1 MAAAGSAVGLGNIWA
16 FPNQVASNGGA
27 AFLLVYL
34 VCCFSVGYPLMV
46 AELTIG
52 RHTGRNPVGAFR
64 ALAPGSRVY
73 PLIGF
78 WGILCGVGIHA
89 FYNVIAGWTLGYV
102 FEEVTYAAGA
112 TGLSQVLSDLSHGHK
127 NALFSCLFM
136 TATVMIVAGGVSS
149 GIERATRTMMP
160 ALLLILLTMIVYV
173 IFQEGSREGIRLYLQ
188 PDLSKINPRLVLNA
202 MGQAFFSLSL
212 GIGTLITYGSYLNR
226 KQNIPRAAA
235 FVTGADISIAFLAGF
250 LIIPAMF
257 VAQRSGIQIFDDQGN
272 LVSSTGLVFNTLPN
286 LFHTLGPVGAVL
298 GLLFFVLLSIA
309 ALTSTIS
316 LLEVPV
322 AYLFDEW
329 GIERRRAAIGMGMVG
344 ALLSLFVAYDPSWID
359 PLVNVFLNVGLP
371 VGGLMICLFLGF
383 VWKTQPA
390 LTEIEEGRSGTLTG
404 SFWEA
409 VASVHQVFLPDPDLA
424 GFPEYDWSP
433 PVAFWLAALQ
443 LRDSRR
449 GELGTLFSAP
459 ESR

>member
-1 MAAAGSAVGLGNIWA
+1 MHASTHRGTWDSKIGFILAAAGSAVGLGNIWA

-34 VCCFSVGYPLMV
+34 LCCFTLGYPLMV

-52 RHTGRNPVGAFR
+52 RHTGKNPVGAFR
-64 ALAPGSRVY
+64 SLVPGSKVY

-78 WGILCGVGIHA
+78 WGVLCGVGIHA

-102 FEEVTYAAGA
+102 FEEITHTAGA
-112 TGLSQVLSDLSHGHK
+112 TGLSQVLADLSHGPK

-136 TATVMIVAGGVSS
+136 VATVSIVAGGVSS
-149 GIERATRTMMP
+149 GIEKAAKTMMP
-160 ALLLILLTMIVYV
+160 VLVVILMTMILFV
-173 IFQEGSREGIRLYLQ
+173 ISQDGARQGLALYLQ
-188 PDLSKINPRLVLNA
+188 PDLSKINPKLVLSA

-226 KQNIPRAAA
+226 KHNIPRAAA

-257 VAQRSGIQIFDDQGN
+257 VAQRAGIPIFDDEGN
-272 LVSSTGLVFNTLPN
+272 LISSTGLVFDTLPN
-286 LFHTLGPVGAVL
+286 LFHTMGLVGIPLG
-298 GLLFFVLLSIA
+298 FFFFILLSIA

-322 AYLFDEW
+322 SYLVDEW
-329 GIERRRAAIGMGMVG
+329 GISRRQAAVG
-344 ALLSLFVAYDPSWID
+344 TGLLGAALSLFVAYDPSWIGT
-359 PLVNVFLNVGLP
+359 LVNIFLNVGLP

-383 VWKTQPA
+383 VWRTEPA
-390 LTEIEEGRSGTLTG
+390 LRELEKGRTGTLMG
-404 SFWEA
+404 PFGRLWPA
-409 VASVHQVFLPDPDLA
+409 FIRFFCPVIILLVFLNTIGVLQ
-424 GFPEYDWSP
+424 
-433 PVAFWLAALQ
+433 WL
-443 LRDSRR
+443 
-449 GELGTLFSAP
+449 FY
-459 ESR
+459 